1 MDTETRRR
9 VAYIAGRLARSS
21 TASSIYDYQVSQHF
35 PMSGDITQSNIAVF
49 DYTSS
54 SHMSASGTGNGRFSL
69 FDYATSQHVDFNY
82 KSGTFEGFD
91 YATST
96 HFNGKASS
104 NGDVNM
110 YDYSTGQYYSYS
122 ML

>member
-1 MDTETRRR
+1 MDTQTRRR

-21 TASSIYDYQVSQHF
+21 TASSIYDYQASQHF
-35 PMSGDITQSNIAVF
+35 PMSGEITPSNVSVF
-49 DYTSS
+49 DYTTS
-54 SHMSASGTGNGRFSL
+54 SHMSGNSTGNGRFSI
-69 FDYATSQHVDFNY
+69 FDYANSKHLDLSYN
-82 KSGTFEGFD
+82 SGTFEGFD

-104 NGDVNM
+104 NGDVNV
-110 YDYSTGQYYSYS
+110 YDYGTGQYYSYS